1 MFTPTKYMTPNFET
15 DAKLPMKVPGA
26 AATDLFKP
34 AKSRTLAYLIHG
46 VTGTPA
52 EMKYVGRKLWQSGYD
67 VYIPTLPGHCAKI
80 RDLLRSNEQDWIE
93 HVVKQLSFLRKRYAY
108 VFAAGLS
115 AGALLALKASTR
127 VQLDGIGVF
136 SPTFFYDGWNVPR
149 TRILLDLAIRWFP
162 RPLHYVF
169 FHFDGFPYGIKH
181 PALQARLRAAYN
193 PMNRVLNPFRKR
205 TSPRHYSSEAVGYPV
220 FFLKTLADLDRLYA
234 VVKADLAKITAPTL
248 VLQASEDD
256 FTSVRNSEFV
266 VSRIASAEK
275 KLVLLDDSYHVITVD
290 RQRDVVAKE
299 LQKFIAAHT
308 NPRPATDL
316 SVCTTV
322 RLTGC
327 PDEELLSPV

>member
-1 MFTPTKYMTPNFET
+1 M
-15 DAKLPMKVPGA
+15 
-26 AATDLFKP
+26 P

-67 VYIPTLPGHCAKI
+67 VYLPTLPGHCTKI
-80 RDLLRSNEQDWIE
+80 RDLLRSNEKDWVE
-93 HVVKQLSFLRKRYAY
+93 HVVKQLSFLRKRYTH

-127 VQLDGIGVF
+127 VRLDGIGVF

-149 TRILLDLAIRWFP
+149 TKALLDLAIRWFP

-169 FHFDGFPYGIKH
+169 FHFDGFPYGIKN
-181 PALQARLRAAYN
+181 PALQARLRAAYR
-193 PMNRVLNPFRKR
+193 PMNRVLNAFRKR
-205 TSPRHYSSEAVGYPV
+205 TSSRHYSSEAVGYPV

-234 VVKADLAKITAPTL
+234 VVKADLPNVIAPTL

-256 FTSVRNSEFV
+256 FTSLRNSEFV
-266 VSRIASAEK
+266 LSQIASAEK

-290 RQRDVVAKE
+290 RQRDLVAQE
-299 LQKFIAAHT
+299 LQKFITAHT
-308 NPRPATDL
+308 NPRPATEF
-316 SVCTTV
+316 SVV
-322 RLTGC
+322 QR
-327 PDEELLSPV
+327 

>member
-1 MFTPTKYMTPNFET
+1 MERQKLNQWTPAFMRTKYMTHNET
-15 DAKLPMKVPGA
+15 DALPRMKVPGA
-26 AATDLFKP
+26 AETDLFMP
-34 AKSRTLAYLIHG
+34 AKSRSLAYLIHG

-67 VYIPTLPGHCAKI
+67 VYLPTLPGHCAKV
-80 RDLLRSNEQDWIE
+80 RDLLRSNEQDWVE
-93 HVVKQLSFLRKRYAY
+93 HVVKQLSFLRTRYTH

-115 AGALLALKASTR
+115 AGALLALKASTHVR
-127 VQLDGIGVF
+127 LDGIGVF

-149 TRILLDLAIRWFP
+149 TKALLDMAIGWFP

-193 PMNRVLNPFRKR
+193 PMNRLLNAFRKR
-205 TSPRHYSSEAVGYPV
+205 PRHYSSEALGYPV

-234 VVKADLAKITAPTL
+234 VVAADLPKIIAPTL

-266 VSRIASAEK
+266 LSQIASAEK

-290 RQRDVVAKE
+290 RQRDVVAQE
-299 LQKFIAAHT
+299 LQEFIAAHT
-308 NPRPATDL
+308 NRGPATDL
-316 SVCTTV
+316 SVV
-322 RLTGC
+322 
-327 PDEELLSPV
+327 

>member
-1 MFTPTKYMTPNFET
+1 MTPNFET
-15 DAKLPMKVPGA
+15 DAKLLMKVPGA
-26 AATDLFKP
+26 AETDLFKP

-80 RDLLRSNEQDWIE
+80 RDLLRSNEQDWVE
-93 HVVKQLSFLRKRYAY
+93 HVVKQLSFLRTRYTH

-169 FHFDGFPYGIKH
+169 FHFDGFPYGIKN

-193 PMNRVLNPFRKR
+193 PINRVLKPFRKR

-290 RQRDVVAKE
+290 RQRDVVAQE
-299 LQKFIAAHT
+299 LQTFIAAHT

-327 PDEELLSPV
+327 PGEELLSPV

>member
-1 MFTPTKYMTPNFET
+1 MTHEFET
-15 DAKLPMKVPGA
+15 DAISRMKVPGA
-26 AATDLFKP
+26 VETDLFMP
-34 AKSRTLAYLIHG
+34 AQSRTLSYLIHG

-67 VYIPTLPGHCAKI
+67 VYLPTLPGHCAKI
-80 RDLLRSNEQDWIE
+80 RDLLRSNEKDWVE
-93 HVVKQLSFLRKRYAY
+93 HVVKQLSFLRTRYAN

-127 VQLDGIGVF
+127 VRLDGIGVF

-149 TRILLDLAIRWFP
+149 TKALLDLAIRWFP

-169 FHFDGFPYGIKH
+169 FHSDGFPYGIKN
-181 PALQARLRAAYN
+181 PALQTRLRAAYR
-193 PMNRVLNPFRKR
+193 PMNRILNAFRKR
-205 TSPRHYSSEAVGYPV
+205 TSPRNYTSEAVGYPV

-234 VVKADLAKITAPTL
+234 VVTADLPKVVAPTL

-256 FTSVRNSEFV
+256 FTSVKNSQFV
-266 VSRIASAEK
+266 LSQIASAEK

-290 RQRDVVAKE
+290 RQRDLVAQE

-308 NPRPATDL
+308 NPRPVTDL
-316 SVCTTV
+316 SIVQ
-322 RLTGC
+322 R
-327 PDEELLSPV
+327 

>member
-1 MFTPTKYMTPNFET
+1 MMHQLET
-15 DAKLPMKVPGA
+15 DAMPMTKIPGA
-26 AATDLFKP
+26 AETDLFMP
-34 AKSRTLAYLIHG
+34 ARSRTLAYLIHG

-67 VYIPTLPGHCAKI
+67 VYLPTLPGHCAKV
-80 RDLLRSNEQDWIE
+80 RDLLRSNEKDWVE
-93 HVVKQLSFLRKRYAY
+93 HVVKQLSFLRARYTH

-127 VQLDGIGVF
+127 VCLDGIGVF

-149 TRILLDLAIRWFP
+149 TKALLDLAIRWFP

-193 PMNRVLNPFRKR
+193 PMNRVLNAFRKR

-234 VVKADLAKITAPTL
+234 VVKADMAKITAPTL

-266 VSRIASAEK
+266 LSRIASAEK

-290 RQRDVVAKE
+290 RQRDVVAQE
-299 LQKFIAAHT
+299 LQTFIAAHA
-308 NPRPATDL
+308 NPAPAMNL
-316 SVCTTV
+316 SVV
-322 RLTGC
+322 QR
-327 PDEELLSPV
+327 

>member
-1 MFTPTKYMTPNFET
+1 MTLNFET

-26 AATDLFKP
+26 AETDLFMP

-67 VYIPTLPGHCAKI
+67 VYLPTLPGHCAKV
-80 RDLLRSNEQDWIE
+80 RDLLRSNEQDWVE
-93 HVVKQLSFLRKRYAY
+93 HVVKQLSFLRTRYTH

-127 VQLDGIGVF
+127 VRLDGIGVF

-193 PMNRVLNPFRKR
+193 PMNRLLNPFRKR
-205 TSPRHYSSEAVGYPV
+205 PSSRRYSSEAVGYPV

-234 VVKADLAKITAPTL
+234 AVATDLPKIIAPTL

-266 VSRIASAEK
+266 LGRIASAEK

-290 RQRDVVAKE
+290 RQRDVVAHE

-316 SVCTTV
+316 SVYTTV
-322 RLTGC
+322 RLTVC
-327 PDEELLSPV
+327 PGEELLSPV

>member
-1 MFTPTKYMTPNFET
+1 VFTTTKYMTPNFET

-26 AATDLFKP
+26 AATDLFMP

-67 VYIPTLPGHCAKI
+67 VYLPTLPGHCAKI

-127 VQLDGIGVF
+127 VRLDGIGVF

-149 TRILLDLAIRWFP
+149 TTILLDLAIRWFP

-169 FHFDGFPYGIKH
+169 FHFDSFPYGIKH

-193 PMNRVLNPFRKR
+193 PMNRLLNAFRKR
-205 TSPRHYSSEAVGYPV
+205 TSPRRYSSDAVGYPV

-234 VVKADLAKITAPTL
+234 VVKADMAKITAPTL

-256 FTSVRNSEFV
+256 FTSVKNSEFV
-266 VSRIASAEK
+266 FSRIASADK
-275 KLVLLDDSYHVITVD
+275 RLVLLDDSYHVITVD
-290 RQRDVVAKE
+290 RQRDRVARE
-299 LQKFIAAHT
+299 LQRFIAGHR
-308 NPRPATDL
+308 NPTPMTGL
-316 SVCTTV
+316 SIVK
-322 RLTGC
+322 R
-327 PDEELLSPV
+327 